1 METPNKTLILII
13 VIVLFTVTF
22 ISSALITYRIKRK
35 KSVKKPKSDERKD
48 LTE

>member
-1 METPNKTLILII
+1 MENSDKTLVLII

-22 ISSALITYRIKRK
+22 VSSALITYRIKRK
-35 KSVKKPKSDERKD
+35 KSAEKPQSAERKD

>member
-35 KSVKKPKSDERKD
+35 KSVKKSKSDERKD